1 MDADFDDMRREGI
14 TAVSKGGCLYILDR
28 TSGAPL
34 TLVGETQDAIQT
46 MAAAQPMS
54 RALQQP

>member
-1 MDADFDDMRREGI
+1 MDADFDDMRRKGI

-28 TSGAPL
+28 TSVPL
-34 TLVGETQDAIQT
+34 TLVVETQDAIQT